1 MKNKV
6 KFTTFDMMVVGLFAA
21 LIAVGAFIKIPLG
34 PVPFS
39 MQFLFCA
46 LAGVLL
52 RKELAF
58 LSVAIYVTIGL
69 LGVPVFTKGGGIG
82 YVLQPTFGYLI
93 GFMCA
98 AYVIGFVLEKLGD
111 RKPVHYFMSVVLGL
125 MVLYTIGVSYL
136 FAILNLYMGKA
147 VTLGAAVKIGFLPFL
162 IPDLGWSV
170 LVVIIAMAVRPQLKR
185 AGYVQ

>member
-1 MKNKV
+1 MKQNSRLS
-6 KFTTFDMMVVGLFAA
+6 TFDMMVVGLFAA

-58 LSVAIYVTIGL
+58 FSVAIYVAIGL

-98 AYVIGFVLEKLGD
+98 AYMIGFALEKLGD
-111 RKPVHYFMSVVLGL
+111 RKPAHYLLSIISGL
-125 MVLYTIGVSYL
+125 MIVYAIGVGYL

-147 VTLGAAVKIGFLPFL
+147 VSLGAAVKIGFLPFL

-170 LVVIIAMAVRPQLKR
+170 LVVVIAMAVRPQLKR
-185 AGYVQ
+185 AGYIQ

>member
-1 MKNKV
+1 MKSKV
-6 KFTTFDMMVVGLFAA
+6 QFRTFDMMVVGLFAA

-58 LSVAIYVTIGL
+58 LSVAIYVAIGL
-69 LGVPVFTKGGGIG
+69 IGVPVFTKGGGIG

-93 GFMCA
+93 GFMFA
-98 AYVIGFVLEKLGD
+98 AYIIGLMLEKLGD
-111 RKPVHYFMSVVLGL
+111 RQPLHYLVSVVSGL
-125 MVLYTIGVSYL
+125 MVVYAIGVSYL
-136 FAILNLYMGKA
+136 FAILNVYMGKA
-147 VTLGAAVKIGFLPFL
+147 VSIGAAVKIGFLPFL

-185 AGYVQ
+185 AGYIQ

>member
-1 MKNKV
+1 MQQKNQSKTYEMIIV
-6 KFTTFDMMVVGLFAA
+6 SLFAA

-52 RKELAF
+52 RKNLAF
-58 LSVAIYVTIGL
+58 ASVAIYIGIGL

-93 GFMCA
+93 GFMLG

-111 RKPVHYFMSVVLGL
+111 HKPIHYFIAVVSGL
-125 MVLYTIGVSYL
+125 MVLYLFGVTYMYL
-136 FAILNLYMGKA
+136 ILNLYMGKA
-147 VTLGAAVKIGFLPFL
+147 VTAMAAIKMGFLPFL
-162 IPDLGWSV
+162 LPDLGWSV
-170 LVVIIAMAVRPQLKR
+170 IVMLIATALRPKLKR
-185 AGYVQ
+185 AGYI